1 MKKYFLTKWIT
12 FESLES
18 THWFILTKC
27 RSICIK
33 VLLLNKNIGK
43 FWFQNDFFLT
53 FYSVFFLAGA
63 ITWIKPFR
71 SYLKRK
77 KERVHDC
84 LLFKVGNIWHF
95 QNVIQILFLI
105 HLGKFQF
112 FTQMF
117 IFLVVSVSLKKTYLS
132 YLWTVYRV
140 TKKPWIFNQN
150 MVVIDTKIFWMWII
164 SILFVK

>member
-1 MKKYFLTKWIT
+1 M
-12 FESLES
+12 ESS
-18 THWFILTKC
+18 DSKMI
-27 RSICIK
+27 
-33 VLLLNKNIGK
+33 
-43 FWFQNDFFLT
+43 FFLT
-53 FYSVFFLAGA
+53 FYSVFFLVGA

-112 FTQMF
+112 FTQVF
-117 IFLVVSVSLKKTYLS
+117 IFLVVSISLKKTYLS
-132 YLWTVYRV
+132 YLWTVYSN
-140 TKKPWIFNQN
+140 KKPWIFSQN
-150 MVVIDTKIFWMWII
+150 MVVIDTKIFWMWIF
-164 SILFVK
+164 STLFVK